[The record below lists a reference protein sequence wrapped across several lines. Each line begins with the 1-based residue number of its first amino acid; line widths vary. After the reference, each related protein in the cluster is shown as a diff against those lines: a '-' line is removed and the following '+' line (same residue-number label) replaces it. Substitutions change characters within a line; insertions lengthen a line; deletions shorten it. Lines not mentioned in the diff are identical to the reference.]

1 MKIGYISYSPIP
13 SNRANSIQ
21 IMKMCNA
28 FARNGHEVILLI
40 PTQRKDK
47 YRNGVDD
54 VYEFYNVKNIFKIQ
68 QIPVR
73 TFPLTLLTK
82 RINYNLLALKYIN
95 KIKPDLVYGRS
106 IIGCTFAAF
115 FNYKVRIELH
125 NKLPNHKERVFFNL
139 LLKCKNLE
147 KIIVVTH
154 KLKEYYINT
163 YKINGDKIIVC
174 PNGADEVTNFEKDDT
189 LRKRQEVLQVGYV
202 GNLYKGKGMEII
214 VEVASKMPDV
224 DFHIIGGTDKE
235 IRYWKGYIK
244 STNIYF
250 HGFIDQKKLT
260 LYINSLDICLVPN
273 QKIVVNALDHDES
286 ERKNYGDI
294 ACPLKIF
301 QYMAHKKPIIASDL
315 PVIRELLNE
324 NNAILVPPDDIDAWV
339 QAIYKLKDEKLRT
352 VLGNR
357 AYNDFIE
364 NYTWKKRAERVLQ

>member
-1 MKIGYISYSPIP
+1 
-13 SNRANSIQ
+13 
-21 IMKMCNA
+21 MKMCNA
-28 FARNGHEVILLI
+28 FASNGHEVILLMPI
-40 PTQRKDK
+40 QKNDK
-47 YRNGVDD
+47 YVNKVSDI
-54 VYEFYNVKNIFKIQ
+54 YKFYDVKNIFKIQ

-73 TFPLTLLTK
+73 TFPLKLLTK

-106 IIGCTFAAF
+106 VIGCALAAL
-115 FNYKVRIELH
+115 FNYKVIIELH
-125 NKLPNHKERVFFNL
+125 NKLPHQRDRVFFHL
-139 LLKCKNLE
+139 LLKSKNLE

-174 PNGADEVTNFEKDDT
+174 PNGADEVTNSEKNDT
-189 LRKRQEVLQVGYV
+189 LRKRKEVLQVGYV

-250 HGFIDQKKLT
+250 HGFIDQKKLA
-260 LYINSLDICLVPN
+260 LYINALDICLVPN
-273 QKIVVNALDHDES
+273 QKIVVSIVGDIDDKYITK
-286 ERKNYGDI
+286 RNYGDI
-294 ACPLKIF
+294 TCPLKIF

-315 PVIRELLNE
+315 PVIREFLNE

-339 QAIYKLKDEKLRT
+339 KAIYKLKDETLRRKL
-352 VLGNR
+352 GSN
-357 AYNDFIE
+357 AYEDFIG
-364 NYTWKKRAERVLQ
+364 NYTWKKRADKVLQ